1 MMPTFKAGIDI
12 GSTTLKLVVVNQQN
26 KIIFSDYQR
35 HNTDIQQT
43 AKESHKKLLQTLGD
57 CYLDVVMTGSVGMGY
72 AERLELP
79 FVQEV
84 VASA

>member
-35 HNTDIQQT
+35 HNTDIQQN
-43 AKESHKKLLQTLGD
+43 
-57 CYLDVVMTGSVGMGY
+57 
-72 AERLELP
+72 R
-79 FVQEV
+79 
-84 VASA
+84 